1 VDLPQSD
8 AVFVKAYPAET
19 AKAFCGGYVAALAF
33 LGWFNLASR
42 NRTPTSKNKSE

>member
-1 VDLPQSD
+1 MPGRSWTARSARHFFLAVDLPQSD

-33 LGWFNLASR
+33 LG
-42 NRTPTSKNKSE
+42 